1 MPSRATA
8 PTTRNSLCQF
18 WNDWDQNWEVVTKPS
33 TDTGW
38 SPWTSCW
45 VLNSAVPPMEEHW
58 PTEEPYEGWSE
69 VRVQGLSFAF
79 NLAGGVWVDV
89 ERPPRDAPEYDQVL
103 GGAWWPLVEVCASR
117 IDCARGWRSWRAS
130 APRCTAVRL
139 AGRMRGLSCV
149 MRCW

>member
-1 MPSRATA
+1 MAGQARDLPMRTEGESSVIITA
-8 PTTRNSLCQF
+8 HACL
-18 WNDWDQNWEVVTKPS
+18 
-33 TDTGW
+33 
-38 SPWTSCW
+38 
-45 VLNSAVPPMEEHW
+45 VPQPLLA
-58 PTEEPYEGWSE
+58 
-69 VRVQGLSFAF
+69 QALSFAF